1 MVASTSF
8 RLSERART
16 SLSRRAEREGISS
29 TALVERLIVEGVDA
43 LDHPGIVHRGP
54 PHDRRAALAGG
65 PDVWEVV
72 ARLRELDGS
81 EEDRI
86 DTLSR
91 ETDLHPRQV
100 RIALDFAARH
110 VRDVRERIARND
122 EAVAEGRDAT
132 RRRQDLLA

>member
-16 SLSRRAEREGISS
+16 SLAKRAERAGISS
-29 TALVERLIVEGVDA
+29 TALVERLIVEGIDA
-43 LDHPGIVHRGP
+43 LDYPGIVHRGP

-72 ARLRELDGS
+72 ARLRELDGP

-86 DTLSR
+86 DTLWR

-100 RIALDFAARH
+100 RVALEFAARH
-110 VRDVRERIARND
+110 DREVRERIARND
-122 EAVAEGRDAT
+122 EAVAEGRDAA